1 MAQSPNVTVWSG
13 EPLSLGEGP
22 LTNHLRGSLV
32 WFDINGRGVYERRFD
47 GHTTRHIE
55 LPLMPSA
62 AGLLDDQSIVV
73 ATEDDFRR
81 LNLETGAHEIVH
93 VFPEDAALRAN
104 DGRVHPSG
112 AFWIGTMSKDGN
124 NKPGA
129 IWRLFEGELTL
140 LIPDVIV
147 PNSICFAADGSF
159 AYYADS
165 GHRTIWK
172 VATDP
177 ATGALT
183 GEPEPFVVFDDA
195 TAGVPDGSVTDADNV
210 LWNARWGGSAIDAYD
225 TDGNRIRTIP
235 LPVRQPTC
243 PSFVGADLSGLVT
256 TSARAGIAAADL
268 DDIAGTTLQVHV
280 DVTGKP
286 EPIVKP

>member
-1 MAQSPNVTVWSG
+1 MDPNVTVWSG

-22 LTNHLRGSLV
+22 LTNHLRNSLV
-32 WFDINGRGVYERRFD
+32 WFDINGRGVYERAFD
-47 GHTTRHIE
+47 GDATRHIE
-55 LPLMPSA
+55 LPVMPSA
-62 AGLLDDQSIVV
+62 AGLLDEESILV

-81 LNLETGAHEIVH
+81 LDLNTGVHEV
-93 VFPEDAALRAN
+93 VSTFPEDAALRAN

-140 LIPDVIV
+140 LVPDVIV

-165 GHRTIWK
+165 GRRTIWK

-177 ATGALT
+177 ATGAMT
-183 GEPEPFVVFDDA
+183 AEPELFVVFDDA

-210 LWNARWGGSAIDAYD
+210 LWNARWGGAALDAYD

-243 PSFVGADLSGLVT
+243 PAFVGADLSSLVT
-256 TSARAGIAAADL
+256 TSARAGIAEADL
-268 DDIAGTTLQVHV
+268 DDTAGTTLLV
-280 DVTGKP
+280 DIEVRGNA